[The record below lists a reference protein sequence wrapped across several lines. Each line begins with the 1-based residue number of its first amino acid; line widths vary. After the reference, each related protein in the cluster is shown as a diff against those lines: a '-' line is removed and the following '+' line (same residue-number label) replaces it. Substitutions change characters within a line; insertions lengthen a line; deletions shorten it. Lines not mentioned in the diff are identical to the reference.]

1 MTTLIFGAVTWIFSK
16 GLTHAFGSKLL
27 LLLFIFVYDQN
38 GLRNDL

>member
-27 LLLFIFVYDQN
+27 LLLLFIFAYD
-38 GLRNDL
+38 